1 MWKLYQR
8 AKEFSLNPSDEM
20 GIEGAW
26 LRWMFNNSVHT
37 FGTWMENKLNEQ
49 GRDGKPLHR
58 IERLLDIPIIPKQLH
73 LSQFREMGL
82 EEA

>member
-1 MWKLYQR
+1 
-8 AKEFSLNPSDEM
+8 M
-20 GIEGAW
+20 GIPDEDGW

-37 FGTWMENKLNEQ
+37 FGTWMENKLNER

-58 IERLLDIPIIPKQLH
+58 IERLLDIPITPKQLH